1 MTDTAEIADLLDRL
15 KNAKVACVGDLMLDW
30 FIDGEVERISPEAPI
45 PVLRIIEERA
55 MLGGAG
61 NVVRNAVALGAT
73 VSFASV
79 IGYDQAGREV
89 TALLEREIG
98 RTPGLLVEPSR
109 PSTIKSRYFAGAQQI
124 LRADKETQSPLGTK
138 AQDDLLGRCVS
149 VVDGADVLIL
159 SDYAKG
165 VLTPTVI
172 EVLIARAHKSGT
184 PVVVDPKGA
193 DYSRYRGAHLICP
206 NRREL
211 HEATGLPT
219 STDEDIVAA
228 ARHLRDACRFEH
240 VLVTRSQDGMTLLYG
255 DEVHHLPALAH
266 AVFDVSGAGDTV
278 AAALAT
284 ALAVGESLPKAAEL
298 ANIAAS
304 VVVGKVGTAV
314 AHPSEIIRAL
324 EQPADAG
331 SGKVLTADAAAER
344 VRQWRRQ
351 GLRIGFT
358 NGCFDLL
365 HPGHVSLIEQARA
378 NCDRLVVGLNS
389 DDSTRRLKGEGRPV
403 QPEDSRSA
411 VLASLGAVDMVVVFS
426 DDTPL
431 ALIDT
436 LRPDLL
442 VKGKDYTV
450 ETVVGAEEVQ
460 SWGGEVMLADLVDG
474 ESTTNTIS
482 RIDR

>member
-1 MTDTAEIADLLDRL
+1 MADTADITALLDRAR
-15 KNAKVACVGDLMLDW
+15 NARIACVGDLMLDW

-45 PVLRIIEERA
+45 PVLRITEERA

-61 NVVRNAVALGAT
+61 NVVRNAVALGAAT
-73 VSFASV
+73 SFASV

-98 RTPGLLVEPSR
+98 RTPGLVVEPGR

-124 LRADKETQSPLGTK
+124 LRADKETLSPLGIE
-138 AQDDLLGRCVS
+138 AQDDLLSRCVPL
-149 VVDGADVLIL
+149 VADADVLIL

-172 EVLIARAHKSGT
+172 EVLIARAHKTGT

-193 DYSRYRGAHLICP
+193 DFSRYRGAYLICP

-211 HEATGLPT
+211 FEATGLPAK
-219 STDEDIVAA
+219 TDDEIAQA
-228 ARHLRDACRFEH
+228 ARHLRDTCRIDN
-240 VLVTRSQDGMTLLYG
+240 VLVTRSQDGMTLLDG
-255 DEVHHLPALAH
+255 DTVHHFPALAH

-278 AAALAT
+278 MAALAAALASG
-284 ALAVGESLPKAAEL
+284 APLPEAAAF

-314 AHPSEIIRAL
+314 ARPSEIVEAL
-324 EQPADAG
+324 EQPAG
-331 SGKVLTADAAAER
+331 HGGGKLATAEMAAEQ

-365 HPGHVSLIEQARA
+365 HPGHISLIEQARA
-378 NCDRLVVGLNS
+378 ACDRLVVGLNS
-389 DDSTRRLKGEGRPV
+389 DASTRRLKGAGRPV
-403 QPEDSRSA
+403 QAEAARGA
-411 VLASLGAVDMVVVFS
+411 VLASLGAVDLVVVFGE
-426 DDTPL
+426 DTPM
-431 ALIDT
+431 ALIES

-442 VKGKDYTV
+442 VKGQDYTV
-450 ETVVGAEEVQ
+450 ETVVGAEAVQ
-460 SWGGEVMLADLVDG
+460 SWGGRVLLADLVDG
-474 ESTTNTIS
+474 ESTTNTIAKMEK
-482 RIDR
+482 